1 MSSIYCENVNLTVG
15 SLEFKPVS
23 EHLELLA
30 PPVAEALRCLSGE
43 EGAGVSE
50 IDPSAADT
58 MTFCGRYNVPPEI
71 SANCV
76 VLQAK
81 RGQKAW
87 FAACV
92 ILATTRADV
101 NGTVRQI
108 LQARKV
114 SFASMQEAVS
124 LTRMEY
130 GGITPIGLPGD
141 WPLLVDTA
149 VADAD
154 CVIVGSG
161 MRKSKV
167 AIRGRFLAQLP
178 GARVVEGLGQ
188 FKANAQSA

>member
-58 MTFCGRYNVPPEI
+58 MTFCERYNVRSDI

-114 SFASMQEAVS
+114 SFASMQDAVS

>member
-1 MSSIYCENVNLTVG
+1 MNLSVG
-15 SLEFKPVS
+15 TLEFKPVS
-23 EHLELLA
+23 EHPELLA
-30 PPVAEALRCLSGE
+30 PPVVAALRSSVRADGV
-43 EGAGVSE
+43 GVSE
-50 IDPSAADT
+50 IDPSLADT
-58 MTFCGRYNVPPEI
+58 TTFCERYSVRPEI

-81 RGQKAW
+81 RGDKVW

-101 NGTVRQI
+101 NGAVRQI

-114 SFASMQEAVS
+114 SFASVQEAVS
-124 LTRMEY
+124 LTRMEH

-141 WPLLVDTA
+141 WPLLLDKA

-161 MRKSKV
+161 IRKSKV
-167 AIRGRFLAQLP
+167 AISGRLLAELTN
-178 GARVVEGLGQ
+178 ARIVEGLGQ
-188 FKANAQSA
+188 RKSNPPIRGAQ

>member
-1 MSSIYCENVNLTVG
+1 MNLTVG
-15 SLEFKPVS
+15 TLEFRPVS
-23 EHLELLA
+23 EHPELLA
-30 PPVAEALRCLSGE
+30 PSVVAALRGTSGAD
-43 EGAGVSE
+43 GVGVSE
-50 IDPSAADT
+50 IDPSLADT
-58 MTFCGRYNVPPEI
+58 ATFCEQYDVGPEI

-81 RGQKAW
+81 RGEKVW

-92 ILATTRADV
+92 ILATARADV
-101 NGTVRQI
+101 NGAARQI

-124 LTRMEY
+124 LTRMEH
-130 GGITPIGLPGD
+130 GGITPIGLPSE
-141 WPLLVDTA
+141 WPLLLDKA

-167 AIRGRFLAQLP
+167 AISGRLLAKLP
-178 GARVVEGLGQ
+178 NARIVEGLGQ
-188 FKANAQSA
+188 LKSHQQTRSTR

>member
-1 MSSIYCENVNLTVG
+1 MNLTVG
-15 SLEFKPVS
+15 TLEFKPVS
-23 EHLELLA
+23 EHPELLA
-30 PPVAEALRCLSGE
+30 PSVVAALGRSLEAGE
-43 EGAGVSE
+43 VRVSE
-50 IDPSAADT
+50 IDPSLADT
-58 MTFCGRYNVPPEI
+58 TTFCERYNVRPGI

-81 RGQKAW
+81 RGEKVW

-101 NGTVRQI
+101 NGAVRQI

-124 LTRMEY
+124 LTRMEH

-141 WPLLVDTA
+141 WPLLLDKA

-161 MRKSKV
+161 MRKSKI
-167 AIRGRFLAQLP
+167 AISGGLLAQLP
-178 GARVVEGLGQ
+178 NARIVEGLGQ
-188 FKANAQSA
+188 LKYDQQTRSSQ

>member
-1 MSSIYCENVNLTVG
+1 MNLTLG
-15 SLEFKPVS
+15 SLQFKPVS
-23 EHLELLA
+23 DHPELLA
-30 PPVAEALRCLSGE
+30 PCVAAALLSLFGA
-43 EGAGVSE
+43 EGAGVAE

-58 MTFCGRYNVPPEI
+58 MTFCERYNVLPEL

-92 ILATTRADV
+92 IAATTRADV
-101 NGTVRQI
+101 NGAVRQI

-114 SFASMQEAVS
+114 SFASMEEAVS

-130 GGITPIGLPGD
+130 GGITPIGLPDD
-141 WPLLVDTA
+141 WPLLIDKA
-149 VADAD
+149 VAEAD

-167 AIRGRFLAQLP
+167 AIKGTLLAQLP
-178 GARVVEGLGQ
+178 SARIIEGLGQ
-188 FKANAQSA
+188 MRPNTQGA

>member
-1 MSSIYCENVNLTVG
+1 MNLTVG
-15 SLEFKPVS
+15 TLEFKPVS
-23 EHLELLA
+23 ERPELLA
-30 PPVAEALRCLSGE
+30 PPVVAALHGSSGAD
-43 EGAGVSE
+43 GVRVSE
-50 IDPSAADT
+50 IDPSLADT
-58 MTFCGRYNVPPEI
+58 ATFCERYNVQPEI

-81 RGQKAW
+81 RGEKVW

-101 NGTVRQI
+101 NGAVRQI

-114 SFASMQEAVS
+114 SFASMEEAVS
-124 LTRMEY
+124 LTRMEH

-141 WPLLVDTA
+141 WPLLLDKA

-161 MRKSKV
+161 MRKSKI
-167 AIRGRFLAQLP
+167 AISGRLLAQLP
-178 GARVVEGLGQ
+178 NATVVEGLGQ
-188 FKANAQSA
+188 LKSNQPVRGAQ

>member
-1 MSSIYCENVNLTVG
+1 MNVTVG
-15 SLEFKPVS
+15 TLEFKPVS
-23 EHLELLA
+23 EHPELLA
-30 PPVAEALRCLSGE
+30 PPVMAALRCLMGAD
-43 EGAGVSE
+43 GAGASE
-50 IDPSAADT
+50 IDPSLADT
-58 MTFCGRYNVPPEI
+58 RKFCERYNVPPEI

-81 RGQKAW
+81 RGEKLW

-101 NGTVRQI
+101 NGAVRQI

-141 WPLLVDTA
+141 WPLLVDKA

-167 AIRGRFLAQLP
+167 AISGRLLAELP
-178 GARVVEGLGQ
+178 NARIVEGLGQ
-188 FKANAQSA
+188 LRSNP

>member
-1 MSSIYCENVNLTVG
+1 MNRTVG
-15 SLEFKPVS
+15 TLEFKPVS
-23 EHLELLA
+23 EHPELLA
-30 PPVAEALRCLSGE
+30 PPVVAAVHCSLGTD
-43 EGAGVSE
+43 GVGVSE
-50 IDPSAADT
+50 IDPSLADT
-58 MTFCGRYNVPPEI
+58 TTFCERYNVPPES

-81 RGQKAW
+81 GGGKVW

-101 NGTVRQI
+101 NGAVRQI

-114 SFASMQEAVS
+114 SFAAMQEAVS
-124 LTRMEY
+124 LTHMEQ

-141 WPLLVDTA
+141 WPLLLDKA

-167 AIRGRFLAQLP
+167 AISGRSLTQLP
-178 GARVVEGLGQ
+178 NVRIVEGLGQ
-188 FKANAQSA
+188 LRSNPSLRSK

>member
-1 MSSIYCENVNLTVG
+1 MNLTVG
-15 SLEFKPVS
+15 TLEFKPVS
-23 EHLELLA
+23 EHPELLA
-30 PPVAEALRCLSGE
+30 PPVVAALRSSL
-43 EGAGVSE
+43 GADGVRVSE
-50 IDPSAADT
+50 IDPSLADT
-58 MTFCGRYNVPPEI
+58 TTFCERYHVRPEI

-81 RGQKAW
+81 RGERLW

-92 ILATTRADV
+92 LLATTRADV
-101 NGTVRQI
+101 NGAVRQI

-141 WPLLVDTA
+141 WPLLLDKA

-161 MRKSKV
+161 LRKSKI
-167 AIRGRFLAQLP
+167 AISSGLLAQLSN
-178 GARVVEGLGQ
+178 ATVVEGLGHLKPNPQ
-188 FKANAQSA
+188 ARSAQ

>member
-1 MSSIYCENVNLTVG
+1 MVSAIHYENMNLTVG

-23 EHLELLA
+23 EHPELLA
-30 PPVAEALRCLSGE
+30 PPVAEALRCLSGA

-50 IDPSAADT
+50 IDPSSADT
-58 MTFCGRYNVPPEI
+58 VTFCERYNVPPEI

-101 NGTVRQI
+101 NGAVRQI

-114 SFASMQEAVS
+114 SFAPMQEAVS

-130 GGITPIGLPGD
+130 GGITPNRTP
-141 WPLLVDTA
+141 W
-149 VADAD
+149 
-154 CVIVGSG
+154 
-161 MRKSKV
+161 
-167 AIRGRFLAQLP
+167 
-178 GARVVEGLGQ
+178 
-188 FKANAQSA
+188 

>member
-1 MSSIYCENVNLTVG
+1 MNRTVG
-15 SLEFKPVS
+15 TLEFKPVS
-23 EHLELLA
+23 EHHELLA
-30 PPVAEALRCLSGE
+30 PPVAEALRCSWDADGV
-43 EGAGVSE
+43 GVSE
-50 IDPSAADT
+50 IDPSLADT
-58 MTFCGRYNVPPEI
+58 TTFCEQYNVRPEI

-81 RGQKAW
+81 RGEKVW

-101 NGTVRQI
+101 NGAVRQI

-141 WPLLVDTA
+141 WPLLLDKA

-167 AIRGRFLAQLP
+167 AIGGRLLAQLP
-178 GARVVEGLGQ
+178 NVTIVEGLGQ
-188 FKANAQSA
+188 PKSNQWTRTAQ

>member
-1 MSSIYCENVNLTVG
+1 MNLTVG
-15 SLEFKPVS
+15 TLEFKPVS
-23 EHLELLA
+23 AHPELLA
-30 PPVAEALRCLSGE
+30 PPVMAALRCLL
-43 EGAGVSE
+43 GAHGVGASE
-50 IDPSAADT
+50 IDPSLADT
-58 MTFCGRYNVPPEI
+58 TKFCERYNVPPEI

-81 RGQKAW
+81 RGEKLW

-114 SFASMQEAVS
+114 SFASMEEAVS

-130 GGITPIGLPGD
+130 GGITPIGLPAD
-141 WPLLVDTA
+141 WPLLVDKA

-167 AIRGRFLAQLP
+167 AISGRLLAELP
-178 GARVVEGLGQ
+178 NARIVEGLGQ
-188 FKANAQSA
+188 LRSNP

>member
-1 MSSIYCENVNLTVG
+1 MKLTVG
-15 SLEFKPVS
+15 TLEFMPAS
-23 EHLELLA
+23 EHPELLA
-30 PPVAEALRCLSGE
+30 APVVAALRSSSAADGVS
-43 EGAGVSE
+43 VSE
-50 IDPSAADT
+50 IDPSLADT
-58 MTFCGRYNVPPEI
+58 ATFCERYNVGPEI

-81 RGQKAW
+81 RGEKLW

-101 NGTVRQI
+101 NGSVRQI

-124 LTRMEY
+124 LTRMEH
-130 GGITPIGLPGD
+130 GGITPIGLPAD
-141 WPLLVDTA
+141 WPLLVDKA

-154 CVIVGSG
+154 CVVVGSG

-167 AIRGRFLAQLP
+167 AVSGRFLAQLP
-178 GARVVEGLGQ
+178 NARIIEGLGRPRSNPQ
-188 FKANAQSA
+188 VRSAQ